1 VLLLVQ
7 PEFFM
12 LILLVLVY
20 LSLTLPLLYS
30 SLSFSGRIVTD
41 SDYFHNK
48 KHIWPEGYTA
58 FRKFRSVK
66 DPHVVILYKMEVLR
80 NSDIKARPLFRVTS
94 EDGTQVSSL
103 TILLIFFYH

>member
-1 VLLLVQ
+1 MLLLVQ

-66 DPHVVILYKMEVLR
+66 GSYLFENFVVK
-80 NSDIKARPLFRVTS
+80 
-94 EDGTQVSSL
+94 
-103 TILLIFFYH
+103 LIANVINHC